1 MYQAIKNLFC
11 KSVDAVMAVG
21 RSIKS
26 FFSPAIKGEYL
37 GKGGVNLSRRSFFS
51 SGSLAVSMT
60 VCFVLLPAVGF
71 AAVPAS
77 VTTGISDAVT
87 DVTTIGAA
95 ILGVIIVIA
104 AFAWMRRMV
113 K

>member
-21 RSIKS
+21 CKIKS
-26 FFSPAIKGEYL
+26 IFSPAIKGEYL

-51 SGSLAVSMT
+51 SGSLAVAMT
-60 VCFVLLPAVGF
+60 VCFVMLPAVGF
-71 AAVPAS
+71 AAVPAA
-77 VTTGISDAVT
+77 VTTGITDAVA

-95 ILGVIIVIA
+95 ILGVVIVIA
-104 AFAWMRRMV
+104 AFAWMRRII